1 MKSPILNGL
10 VERES
15 LQTYVGMILVN
26 ANLIFSEMQNII
38 GLLAGI
44 MGLVVIW
51 FSIVNARKK
60 SQILNE
66 ELDKLRAENS
76 KK

>member
-10 VERES
+10 LERES
-15 LQTYVGMILVN
+15 IQTYAGMLLVN
-26 ANLIFSEMQNII
+26 ANLIFSELQNII
-38 GLLAGI
+38 GLFAGI

-60 SQILNE
+60 SQILDE
-66 ELDKLRAENS
+66 ELDKLRSTNQ

>member
-26 ANLIFSEMQNII
+26 ANLIFSKMQNII

-60 SQILNE
+60 SQILDE

>member
-60 SQILNE
+60 SQILDE

>member
-38 GLLAGI
+38 GLFAGI

-60 SQILNE
+60 SQILDE